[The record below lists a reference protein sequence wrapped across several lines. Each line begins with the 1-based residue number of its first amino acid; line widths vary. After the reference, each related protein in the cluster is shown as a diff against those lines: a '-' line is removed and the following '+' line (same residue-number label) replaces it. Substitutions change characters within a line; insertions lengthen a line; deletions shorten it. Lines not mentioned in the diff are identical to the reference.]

1 LPDYFYIALAI
12 ILLMVRAFLF
22 GGRVSLF
29 SEECAAI

>member
-22 GGRVSLF
+22 GGESFTVF
-29 SEECAAI
+29 